1 MEETLNCR
9 HNSIISLFL
18 VPPSTPQI
26 LVQQRVNTYQMS
38 LRGSEDD
45 SFGAP
50 KLDDHYSN
58 QEYISN
64 NVVNS
69 NGWKVPFKN
78 KNTSKDI

>member
-1 MEETLNCR
+1 
-9 HNSIISLFL
+9 
-18 VPPSTPQI
+18 
-26 LVQQRVNTYQMS
+26 MS

-69 NGWKVPFKN
+69 NGWKGSYKN
-78 KNTSKDI
+78 KNPSKDISHLFSYVLNTSTTNKTMYLFRYQHISLK